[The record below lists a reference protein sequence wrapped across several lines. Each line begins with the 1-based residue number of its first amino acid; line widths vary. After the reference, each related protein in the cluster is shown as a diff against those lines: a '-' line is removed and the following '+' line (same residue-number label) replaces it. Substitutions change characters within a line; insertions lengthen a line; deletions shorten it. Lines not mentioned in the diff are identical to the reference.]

1 MIKHL
6 PIWLITL
13 VLVAFTLAVVLIY
26 SYFFSFP
33 FSLSKGD
40 KWQEVWG
47 QFGDYVGGILNP
59 LFSLTTIFALLYTI
73 ILQSKELREST
84 EQLRL
89 SAEAFQKQNTVLE
102 KQQFETT
109 FFQMLTLFNEIINSI
124 ETTAPISPYEDVED
138 VKGETIR
145 LPNRYDAD
153 TEVIKGRKC
162 FNEFYERLKLIY
174 RRDHGS
180 LSPLS
185 EKEEIKQINELYDWF
200 YSEHQYEFGHYFRML
215 YNIIKFVK
223 NSNVTDKHFYTN
235 IVRAQLSSQE
245 LLLLFYNAL
254 SDLGNEKF
262 KPLIEEFALLKT
274 IPKNELLQSATHP
287 KLYTNTAYVNSV
299 L

>member
-1 MIKHL
+1 MIEHL
-6 PIWLITL
+6 PIWLKTL
-13 VLVAFTLAVVLIY
+13 VLFSFTLAIALVSL
-26 SYFFSFP
+26 YFYYFP
-33 FSLSKGD
+33 FSLSKE
-40 KWQEVWG
+40 QEIWG

-84 EQLRL
+84 DQLRL

-124 ETTAPISPYEDVED
+124 ETTTPIPQFVDNG
-138 VKGETIR
+138 KIR
-145 LPNRYDAD
+145 LPDEFD
-153 TEVIKGRKC
+153 VGTEVIKGRKC
-162 FNEFYERLKLIY
+162 FNEFYDRLKLRY
-174 RRDHGS
+174 HNNHW
-180 LSPLS
+180 SPS
-185 EKEEIKQINELYDWF
+185 PVAEKDEIKQINELYDSF
-200 YSEHQYEFGHYFRML
+200 YSAHQYELGHYFRIL

-223 NSNVTDKHFYTN
+223 NSNVSDKHFYTN

-254 SDLGNEKF
+254 SDFGNEKF

-274 IPKNELLQSATHP
+274 VPKKELLQSETHL
-287 KLYTNTAYVNSV
+287 KLYADSAYVNSEQA

>member
-6 PIWLITL
+6 PNWLKAL
-13 VLVAFTLAVVLIY
+13 VLLVLIVAVVLVCP
-26 SYFFSFP
+26 YFFSFP
-33 FSLSKGD
+33 SPLSKGD
-40 KWQEVWG
+40 NWQAVWG

-109 FFQMLTLFNEIINSI
+109 FFQMLTLFNEIVNSI
-124 ETTAPISPYEDVED
+124 ETTTYIPEYVNGGDGRLIPLPIRKED
-138 VKGETIR
+138 
-145 LPNRYDAD
+145 A
-153 TEVIKGRKC
+153 EVIKGRKC
-162 FNEFYERLKLIY
+162 FNEFYERLELKY
-174 RRDHGS
+174 RNNGYSRS
-180 LSPLS
+180 TVP
-185 EKEEIKQINELYDWF
+185 EKDEIRQINEFYNLF
-200 YSEHQYEFGHYFRML
+200 YSKHQYELGHYFRML

-223 NSNVTDKHFYTN
+223 NSNVSDKHFYTN

-254 SDLGNEKF
+254 SDLGSEKF

-274 IPKNELLQSATHP
+274 VPKNELLQSVTHP
-287 KLYTNTAYVNSV
+287 KLYANSAYVNSEQA

>member
-6 PIWLITL
+6 PSWLKAL
-13 VLVAFTLAVVLIY
+13 VLFVLIVAVVLVCL
-26 SYFFSFP
+26 YFYSFP
-33 FSLSKGD
+33 FLLSKE
-40 KWQEVWG
+40 QEVWG

-89 SAEAFQKQNTVLE
+89 SAEAFQKQNTVLD

-124 ETTAPISPYEDVED
+124 ETTKPIPQYEDD
-138 VKGETIR
+138 GKGPPIR
-145 LPNRYDAD
+145 LPDGYDAD

-162 FNEFYERLKLIY
+162 FNEFYDRLKLIY
-174 RRDHGS
+174 RRDHW
-180 LSPLS
+180 SPS
-185 EKEEIKQINELYDWF
+185 PVAEKEIIQINELYDWF
-200 YSEHQYEFGHYFRML
+200 YSEHQYELGHYFRML

-223 NSNVTDKHFYTN
+223 NSNVSDKHFYTN

-274 IPKNELLQSATHP
+274 LPKKELFQSETHP
-287 KLYTNTAYVNSV
+287 KLYANSAYGNSIK
-299 L
+299 

>member
-1 MIKHL
+1 MIEHL
-6 PIWLITL
+6 PIWLRAL
-13 VLVAFTLAVVLIY
+13 VLFAFTLAVALVY
-26 SYFFSFP
+26 PYFYSFP

-40 KWQEVWG
+40 HWQEVWG

-73 ILQSKELREST
+73 ILQSKELHEST
-84 EQLRL
+84 KQLTF
-89 SAEAFQKQNTVLE
+89 SAEAFQKQNAVLE

-124 ETTAPISPYEDVED
+124 ETTAPIPQYVED
-138 VKGETIR
+138 GKGPPIR
-145 LPNRYDAD
+145 LPDRYDAD

-180 LSPLS
+180 LSPVA
-185 EKEEIKQINELYDWF
+185 EKDEIRQINELYDLF
-200 YSEHQYEFGHYFRML
+200 YSAHQYELGHYFRML

-223 NSNVTDKHFYTN
+223 NSNVSDKHFYTN

-274 IPKNELLQSATHP
+274 LPKKELFQSEMHP
-287 KLYTNTAYVNSV
+287 KLYVNSAYGNSIN
-299 L
+299 